1 MPARRK
7 YGQGCGTAHALDLVG
22 DRWALLVV
30 RELVLG
36 PKRFTDLREGLPGIG
51 PNVLS
56 QRLKELEEGGVLQR
70 RVLPAPAGSTV
81 YELTE
86 WGSELEDIIVR
97 LGRWGARSPEMP
109 REAEMHAEWL
119 MLAMRAI
126 YDPEED
132 PPPAVYELRFGDE
145 VFWVRIEDGVLR
157 VGRGS
162 AAEPDVVMTADVETV
177 AKLMR
182 GELKPAAALR
192 SGAVKLDGERAAF
205 DRFPTLFRFPPS
217 GPEAY
222 AKGRLSA

>member
-1 MPARRK
+1 MPLRRK

-36 PKRFTDLREGLPGIG
+36 PKRFTDLRDGLPGIG

-56 QRLKELEEGGVLQR
+56 QRLKELEDASVLR
-70 RVLPAPAGSTV
+70 RRTLPPPAGSTV

-86 WGSELEDIIVR
+86 WGSELEEIVVR

-109 REAEMHAEWL
+109 RVAETQPEWL
-119 MLAMRAI
+119 VLGMRAV
-126 YDPEED
+126 YEPEED
-132 PPPAVYELRFGDE
+132 PVPTLYEFRFGNE
-145 VFWVRIEDGVLR
+145 VFWARVDDGSLK
-157 VGRGS
+157 VGRGAAS
-162 AAEPDVVMTADVETV
+162 APDAVLTSDVETV

-182 GELKPAAALR
+182 GELKSAAALR

-205 DRFPTLFRFPPS
+205 DRFPALFRFPPS
-217 GPEAY
+217 A
-222 AKGRLSA
+222 ATD

>member
-1 MPARRK
+1 MPLRRK

-36 PKRFTDLREGLPGIG
+36 PKRFTDLRDGLPGIG

-56 QRLKELEEGGVLQR
+56 QRLKELEDAGVLR
-70 RVLPAPAGSTV
+70 RRTLPPPAGSTV

-86 WGSELEDIIVR
+86 WGSELEEIVVR

-109 REAEMHAEWL
+109 RVAETQPEWL
-119 MLAMRAI
+119 VLGMRAV
-126 YDPEED
+126 YQPEED
-132 PPPAVYELRFGDE
+132 PVPTLYEFRFGNE
-145 VFWVRIEDGVLR
+145 VFWARVEDGSLK
-157 VGRGS
+157 VGRGAAS
-162 AAEPDVVMTADVETV
+162 APDAVLTSDVETV

-182 GELKPAAALR
+182 GELKSAAALR

-205 DRFPTLFRFPPS
+205 DRFPALFRFPPS
-217 GPEAY
+217 A
-222 AKGRLSA
+222 ATN

>member
-1 MPARRK
+1 MPLRRK

-36 PKRFTDLREGLPGIG
+36 PKRFTDLRDGLPGIG

-56 QRLKELEEGGVLQR
+56 QRLKELEDASVLR
-70 RVLPAPAGSTV
+70 RRTLPPPAGSTV

-86 WGSELEDIIVR
+86 WGSELEEIVVR

-109 REAEMHAEWL
+109 RVAETQPEWL
-119 MLAMRAI
+119 VLGMRAV
-126 YDPEED
+126 YEPEED
-132 PPPAVYELRFGDE
+132 PVPTLYEFRFGNE
-145 VFWVRIEDGVLR
+145 VFWARVDDGSLK
-157 VGRGS
+157 VGRGAAS
-162 AAEPDVVMTADVETV
+162 APDAVLTSDVETV

-182 GELKPAAALR
+182 GELKSAAALR

-205 DRFPTLFRFPPS
+205 DRFPALFRFPPS
-217 GPEAY
+217 A
-222 AKGRLSA
+222 AN

>member
-1 MPARRK
+1 MPVRRK

-36 PKRFTDLREGLPGIG
+36 PKRFTDLRDGLPGIG

-56 QRLKELEEGGVLQR
+56 QRLKELEDAGVLR
-70 RVLPAPAGSTV
+70 RRTLPPPAGSTV

-86 WGSELEDIIVR
+86 WGSELEEIVVR

-109 REAEMHAEWL
+109 RVAETQPEWL
-119 MLAMRAI
+119 VLGMRAV
-126 YDPEED
+126 YEPEED
-132 PPPAVYELRFGDE
+132 PVPTLYEFRFGNE
-145 VFWVRIEDGVLR
+145 VFWARVDDGSLR
-157 VGRGS
+157 VGRG
-162 AAEPDVVMTADVETV
+162 AASEAVVTSDVETV

-182 GELKPAAALR
+182 GELKSAAALR

-205 DRFPTLFRFPPS
+205 DRFPALFRFPPS
-217 GPEAY
+217 A
-222 AKGRLSA
+222 ATD

>member
-1 MPARRK
+1 MPLRRK

-36 PKRFTDLREGLPGIG
+36 PKRFTDLRDGLPGIG

-56 QRLKELEEGGVLQR
+56 QRLKELEDASVLR
-70 RVLPAPAGSTV
+70 RRTLPPPAGSTV

-86 WGSELEDIIVR
+86 WGSELEEIVVR

-109 REAEMHAEWL
+109 RVAETQPEWL
-119 MLAMRAI
+119 VLGMRAV
-126 YDPEED
+126 YEPEED
-132 PPPAVYELRFGDE
+132 PVPTLYEFRFGNE
-145 VFWVRIEDGVLR
+145 VFWARVEDGSLK
-157 VGRGS
+157 VGRGAAS
-162 AAEPDVVMTADVETV
+162 APDAVLTSDVETV

-182 GELKPAAALR
+182 GELKSAAALR

-205 DRFPTLFRFPPS
+205 DRFPALFRFPP
-217 GPEAY
+217 
-222 AKGRLSA
+222 

>member
-1 MPARRK
+1 MPIRRK

-36 PKRFTDLREGLPGIG
+36 PKRFTDLRDGLPGIG

-56 QRLKELEEGGVLQR
+56 QRLKELEVAGVLRR
-70 RVLPAPAGSTV
+70 RVLPPPAGSTV

-86 WGSELEDIIVR
+86 WGSELEDIVVR

-109 REAEMHAEWL
+109 REVETHPEWL
-119 MLAMRAI
+119 VLGMRAI
-126 YDPEED
+126 YDPEGE
-132 PPPAVYELRFGDE
+132 PLPALYELRFGDDE
-145 VFWVRIEDGVLR
+145 VFWARVDDGSLT
-157 VGRGS
+157 VGRG
-162 AAEPDVVMTADVETV
+162 AASQPDAVLAADVETV

-182 GELKPAAALR
+182 GELKPATALR
-192 SGAVKLDGERAAF
+192 SGAVKLQGERAAF

-217 GPEAY
+217 ARPDD
-222 AKGRLSA
+222 